1 MKVVVTCG
9 AKVRDTCSTAEA
21 GTRGTVPWVG
31 PRGKLPC
38 ASGACKYPAQNRR
51 WAVHVSMG
59 GDDRLEGG
67 GVLGAAEGEGV
78 VVGLSDEGV
87 PREEAADALK
97 VEDEKG
103 EAVAVVWL
111 RHSVR
116 RGGGG
121 VEQRVPMTQPLAG
134 GAVHCVIVL
143 KRSACGRVLGHG
155 AADFDLAA
163 CLPCADPEIRFSYL
177 RPSRGAP
184 GGARAARAESIKVL
198 GKEAEQ
204 HRAFP
209 RGPLLATVRRHSDR
223 PWRAHTLSSSLELC
237 PSDSTL
243 RQPLPYPQLL

>member
-1 MKVVVTCG
+1 MCCTRCMLRIVTRPNSVKVVVTCG

-155 AADFDLAA
+155 AA
-163 CLPCADPEIRFSYL
+163 
-177 RPSRGAP
+177 
-184 GGARAARAESIKVL
+184 VL
-198 GKEAEQ
+198 IWLHASPVQ
-204 HRAFP
+204 
-209 RGPLLATVRRHSDR
+209 
-223 PWRAHTLSSSLELC
+223 
-237 PSDSTL
+237 TL
-243 RQPLPYPQLL
+243 R

>member
-134 GAVHCVIVL
+134 RAVHCVIVL

-155 AADFDLAA
+155 AA
-163 CLPCADPEIRFSYL
+163 
-177 RPSRGAP
+177 
-184 GGARAARAESIKVL
+184 VL
-198 GKEAEQ
+198 IWLHASPVQ
-204 HRAFP
+204 
-209 RGPLLATVRRHSDR
+209 
-223 PWRAHTLSSSLELC
+223 
-237 PSDSTL
+237 TL
-243 RQPLPYPQLL
+243 R